1 MWRENNLLKTEN
13 NDDDDADDAD
23 DDEVDDHNNNNNLL
37 IRHLHDFGFLGS
49 PVMWVQFAWTCMETY
64 CRLCTTSMF
73 VQLCIKTLDKICG
86 LGGPQDRKNIRVGMG
101 NIATWRFSM
110 EKNVLISQSRKA
122 IGSQELRIR
131 MLAIGFKPRKQHGTI
146 WMSMCIHIVK
156 SIGRF
161 LGKKVVPTHS
171 KQLGLLNTIDLRGRT
186 SAHFTI
192 YKRNIL
198 FKYQSDFA
206 HTWAGVKKLRD
217 S

>member
-1 MWRENNLLKTEN
+1 MWRENNLLKTQNN

-23 DDEVDDHNNNNNLL
+23 ADSDDHNNNNNLL
-37 IRHLHDFGFLGS
+37 IRHLHDFGFWGS

-86 LGGPQDRKNIRVGMG
+86 LGGPQDRKNKRVGMG

-110 EKNVLISQSRKA
+110 KKNVLISQSRKA

-131 MLAIGFKPRKQHGTI
+131 MLAIGFKPLQTGIKGKELCPGTQWNWKQHVTI

-161 LGKKVVPTHS
+161 LEKKVVPTDS

-186 SAHFTI
+186 SAHFII
-192 YKRNIL
+192 YK
-198 FKYQSDFA
+198 QA
-206 HTWAGVKKLRD
+206 QHTF
-217 S
+217 